1 MISRLP
7 PRLRPGDR
15 VRLVSPASRPDPVQ
29 VQRGA
34 SILSDWG
41 LRVEIAAHAFDS
53 WGHYLAGRD
62 QDRLA
67 DLNGAF
73 RDPSVRAVLSTTG
86 GKGSYR
92 IVDRLDFTAISR
104 DPKPFVGFSDL
115 TAVHLARWQQ
125 CGVPGF
131 HGPHIAWNDDYYG
144 AVAAERLRAALM
156 DAQALVI
163 RQDPREPTAA
173 VTTSGVATGILMGGT
188 LGVMSSAVGWA
199 CPRLE
204 GMILLIEAV
213 DQAIGSIDRSLTQLL
228 RSGALHGVAGVAVGQ
243 FIRSADPQSGKWSMI
258 EVLGD
263 RLSTLGVPVLGG
275 LPIGHGPAPFTVP
288 LGTLAHL
295 DAGAGE
301 LTVEPGVS

>member
-15 VRLVSPASRPDPVQ
+15 VRLVSPASRPDPAQ

-34 SILSDWG
+34 ALLSDWG

-67 DLNGAF
+67 DLDEAF
-73 RDPSVRAVLSTTG
+73 RDPGVRAVLSTTG

-92 IVDRLDFTAISR
+92 IVDRLAFAAIGR

-115 TAVHLARWQQ
+115 TSVHLARWQH

-131 HGPHIAWNDDYYG
+131 HGPHMAWNDDYYG

-156 DAQALVI
+156 DTQPVVM
-163 RQDPREPTAA
+163 RQDRREPTAA

-199 CPRLE
+199 CPPLE
-204 GMILLIEAV
+204 GMILVIEGC
-213 DQAIGSIDRSLTQLL
+213 GSGDWKHGSVAHAADALGSPSWCC
-228 RSGALHGVAGVAVGQ
+228 RSGCGSVHS
-243 FIRSADPQSGKWSMI
+243 FRRSAVW
-258 EVLGD
+258 EVVDDRRARGAPVVIGCADLGRLAD
-263 RLSTLGVPVLGG
+263 RTRAGSVYGPV
-275 LPIGHGPAPFTVP
+275 GHT
-288 LGTLAHL
+288 GTPRRRRW
-295 DAGAGE
+295 E